1 MIIIGD
7 DVGDNLSLRCSDDAL
22 HKKSHVAKL
31 EFQNLGY
38 ILTK

>member
-1 MIIIGD
+1 MITIGN
-7 DVGDNLSLRCSDDAL
+7 DVGDNRSVRCSDDAL

-31 EFQNLGY
+31 EFQNLGH